1 MSATYLI
8 GVSLTNSKKAS
19 LMNSL
24 IDLIFANAFSIS
36 LYILQGIL
44 QLCKI
49 KKQIKIVVHLAKHL
63 YKSYHLNETAGGNG
77 EASHGKRRRGEAS
90 QVELLPLQ
98 SLDGAHRFAWDT
110 LQIQTCRQ
118 TYIYIRMCVCLCRAC
133 LGMPALRAP
142 LSST

>member
-1 MSATYLI
+1 MSTTYLI

-44 QLCKI
+44 QLYKI

-63 YKSYHLNETAGGNG
+63 YNSYHLNETAGGNG
-77 EASHGKRRRGEAS
+77 EASHGKRRRGEPSRVVAS
-90 QVELLPLQ
+90 TV
-98 SLDGAHRFAWDT
+98 T
-110 LQIQTCRQ
+110 
-118 TYIYIRMCVCLCRAC
+118 
-133 LGMPALRAP
+133 
-142 LSST
+142 